1 MPEKMKDNVDLET
14 LTFCGKDYIAYTS
27 ILDWLKTL
35 QHNTDDEEVKDILH
49 EMIVMLVSCK
59 NKNKLK

>member
-1 MPEKMKDNVDLET
+1 MPEKIKDNVDLET
-14 LTFCGKDYIAYTS
+14 LNFCGKDYIAYTS

-49 EMIVMLVSCK
+49 DMIVMLVSCK